1 MLMGFDSAKDQALLW
16 GAECLQDLLLT
27 KGAEALQH
35 LLKAYS
41 AWEHCAPNEHP
52 RGTRHRPG
60 KPRGTWQGERPPSS

>member
-16 GAECLQDLLLT
+16 GAECLQELLLT

-35 LLKAYS
+35 LLKAYC